1 MFRGSRI
8 AQPFRLMGITALL
21 LALVLAPTPSVA
33 LGADSAEQRTVT
45 AFEAARGN
53 PLLLHAFL
61 RAMPKGGDLHN
72 HPTGSEYA
80 EQYIQYAADEGL
92 CVLRESMELVPP
104 PCDAAAARPPVSDAL
119 RQQPLYDAL
128 VDAWSMRDF
137 EPASGISGH
146 DQFFGTFGRFGP
158 ASSVRFANLLANI
171 RSRAASENLMYLELM
186 FGVDGGAASAL
197 GGRIGWDDDLG
208 RLYAR
213 YQAEGMDTIVT
224 QSRAY
229 LDAVEAQEREVLACD
244 SPHPDPG
251 CRVTVRYLQTG
262 TRILAPER
270 VFAQLAAG
278 FALAAADS
286 RVVGVNLV
294 APEDAYVARKDY
306 RLHMAM
312 LDFLHQQAPQTA
324 VALHA
329 GELAPGLV
337 PPEDLRFHIRE
348 AVQVAHAR
356 RIGHGVDVFYEDDP
370 FALLADLAQ
379 RNVLIEIALLSNAQ
393 ILGIKGDHHPF
404 PLYRQFGVPV
414 ALATD
419 DMGVSRA
426 TMTDQ
431 YQFAVETYSLD
442 YLELKRLVRSS
453 LEYAFVPGD
462 SLWGSLPEIVPVP
475 ACSSGGDQTHE
486 ASTECRAWLD
496 HNERARL
503 QWQLELDFAAFES
516 QR

>member
-1 MFRGSRI
+1 MSSGSR
-8 AQPFRLMGITALL
+8 AAPFPRLLGLAALVIL
-21 LALVLAPTPSVA
+21 LVLAPTPTVA
-33 LGADSAEQRTVT
+33 LGADSAEQRAAA

-61 RAMPKGGDLHN
+61 KAMPKGGDLHN

-80 EQYIQYAADEGL
+80 EQYIQYAADAGL
-92 CVLRESMELVPP
+92 CVLQESKALTQP

-119 RQQPLYDAL
+119 IQQPLYDAL

-137 EPASGISGH
+137 EPASGESGH
-146 DQFFGTFGRFGP
+146 DQFFGTFGLFGP
-158 ASSVRFANLLANI
+158 AASTRFADVLANI
-171 RSRAASENLMYLELM
+171 RSRAANENLMYLELM
-186 FGVDGGAASAL
+186 FGVDGGMASAL

-213 YQAEGMDTIVT
+213 YQAEGMDAIVA

-229 LDAVEAQEREVLACD
+229 LDNVEAQVREKLACD
-244 SPHPDPG
+244 SPRPDPG
-251 CRVTVRYLQTG
+251 CRVAVRYLQTG
-262 TRILAPER
+262 TRVLPPER
-270 VFAQLAAG
+270 VFAQFAAG
-278 FALAAADS
+278 FALVAADP

-312 LDFLHQQAPQTA
+312 LNFLHQQAPQTP

-348 AVQVAHAR
+348 AVEVGHAR

-370 FALLADLAQ
+370 FGLLADLAR
-379 RNVLIEIALLSNAQ
+379 RNVLIEIALISNAQ
-393 ILGIKGDHHPF
+393 ILGVKGAHHPF
-404 PLYRQFGVPV
+404 PLYRKFGVPV

-431 YQFAVETYSLD
+431 YQLAVETYGLE
-442 YLELKRLVRSS
+442 YLELKRLVRNS
-453 LEYAFVPGD
+453 LEHAFVPGE
-462 SLWGSLPEIVPVP
+462 SLWSNLPELTPAAGCNSDGSLMREPS
-475 ACSSGGDQTHE
+475 A
-486 ASTECRAWLD
+486 ECRAWLD
-496 HNERARL
+496 RNERARL
-503 QWQLELDFAAFES
+503 QWQLETDIAAFES
-516 QR
+516 KH